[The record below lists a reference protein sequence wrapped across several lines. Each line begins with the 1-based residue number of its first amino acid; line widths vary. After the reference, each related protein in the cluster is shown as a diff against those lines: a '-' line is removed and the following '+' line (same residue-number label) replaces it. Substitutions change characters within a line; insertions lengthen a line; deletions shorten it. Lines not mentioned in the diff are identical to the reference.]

1 VRVRGGRPPC
11 RGAITPQHLEGCQQT
26 AGADPRC
33 HDGVTTGY
41 DLDGLRQTY
50 MDGILQFSDLRGPR
64 QSRLDASNQLG
75 KLMFCH

>member
-1 VRVRGGRPPC
+1 M
-11 RGAITPQHLEGCQQT
+11 

-33 HDGVTTGY
+33 HDDVTTRY
-41 DLDGLRQTY
+41 DLEGLRQTY
-50 MDGILQFSDLRGPR
+50 MDGILQVSEFRRPR